1 MTRER
6 DRCTKVVHM
15 SNDEKRKYAIRL
27 NRIEGSIRG
36 INKMIY
42 ENMYG

>member
-15 SNDEKRKYAIRL
+15 SNDEKRKYTIILEELIRWFQKIDTAM
-27 NRIEGSIRG
+27 N
-36 INKMIY
+36 Y
-42 ENMYG
+42 